1 MSDTK
6 LFKIQGQQVTEL
18 TGSAAKIEKSL
29 QEQIERNLD
38 TYLGVRFLATE
49 YSTGANHGGRIDTL
63 GIDENGSPV
72 IIEYKRSMNENVIN
86 QGLFY
91 LDWLLDHKAEF
102 ELLVLKNLSKEDSE
116 NIDWNNPRLL
126 CIAGDFTKYD
136 EHAVKQMNR
145 NIELIR
151 YRKFGED
158 LLLLELVN
166 VVEAKNG
173 NMVAASSGSSKSKQQ
188 YRTVSQYLE
197 SASRELTDLYYAMR
211 DHMMTLGDDVQ
222 EKTLKFYIAYKRIKN
237 FACVEVHP
245 QSQKLYV
252 YVKLNP
258 DEVNLEEDFTRDVRN
273 VGHYGTGDLE
283 ITIRNKEDLAKAEPL
298 ILRSYEGS

>member
-63 GIDENGSPV
+63 GIDEDGSPV

-151 YRKFGED
+151 YRMFGED